1 MREPSIICT
10 GVKSANTVVF
20 PPRAGTEGVINR
32 DSACSF
38 GCRNIFTSNWDSG
51 EVAILVHI
59 LNGSVEGYSADSDSE
74 GIGTVNSGVSVSSGV
89 RS

>member
-20 PPRAGTEGVINR
+20 PPQAGTEGVINR

-38 GCRNIFTSNWDSG
+38 GCGNIFTSNWDSG
-51 EVAILVHI
+51 EVAIVHM
-59 LNGSVEGYSADSDSE
+59 LNGSVESYSADSNSE
-74 GIGTVNSGVSVSSGV
+74 GIGTVSSGVSVSSGV